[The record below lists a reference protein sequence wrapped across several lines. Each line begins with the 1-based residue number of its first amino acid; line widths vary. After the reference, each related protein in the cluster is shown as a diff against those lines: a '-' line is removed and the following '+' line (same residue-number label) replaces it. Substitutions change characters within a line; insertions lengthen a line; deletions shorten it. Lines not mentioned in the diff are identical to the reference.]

1 MLQSKNNLQEL
12 SLTGYITEFS
22 YNFTI
27 SPVIIKHQTVWVRR
41 SIQSKLQTPKYVFKW
56 TYVKKKSFYY
66 CKKCNAFQQFK
77 ICRSCEN
84 KFLSPNDFD
93 AQSYSSTISS
103 GSEIQLNRESENNQ
117 LELEHNQSPQSHET
131 NHQIIIDL
139 PHKDKHEV
147 IVEMNKWEHAVRN
160 DMCGKLIN
168 SFGYISNQN
177 GYVRNLDNEVYFS
190 DNDLRMDSDFSNNS
204 N

>member
-1 MLQSKNNLQEL
+1 MLQSKNNLQKL
-12 SLTGYITEFS
+12 SSIRYITEFS

-27 SPVIIKHQTVWVRR
+27 SPVIINHQTVWVRR
-41 SIQSKLQTPKYVFKW
+41 SNQSKPRIPNYVFKR

-66 CKKCNAFQQFK
+66 CEKCNAFQRFK

-84 KFLSPNDFD
+84 KLYSPNDSD
-93 AQSYSSTISS
+93 TQSQLS
-103 GSEIQLNRESENNQ
+103 SEIDQLNRELENNQ
-117 LELEHNQSPQSHET
+117 LELECNHLLQSHET
-131 NHQIIIDL
+131 NHQNKIIDL

-147 IVEMNKWEHAVRN
+147 IAEMNKWEHAVRN
-160 DMCGKLIN
+160 NTCGELID

-177 GYVRNLDNEVYFS
+177 GYVRNLDDKVYFS

-204 N
+204 D